1 MRKTDD
7 MRVRV
12 LLLNQTYLPDSSAA
26 GQYLSR
32 WAEHLVREG
41 HEVTV
46 LASRHDGH
54 DPLARHPARETREGV
69 KIVRV
74 AGERMCGKSRV
85 GRMLGLV
92 NLLFCMLV
100 RGLFLPK
107 PEVMVAMTSTP
118 FLPAVAA
125 ILARV
130 RGTRLLIW
138 AIDLYP
144 ETAIAAGQL
153 SEKGVIARIARTVS
167 RWSLRRA
174 DRVVTLDDPMR
185 RKLFLLGVEPDFVD
199 VIPLWMQGDVGFDAV
214 GRANVRRTRGWDHKY
229 VVMCA
234 GNHGDYHSMDTMLA
248 AADAL
253 RDDPGIHFCWVGGG
267 SQWPALQNHAARNV
281 SLIHYVPRE
290 KLAGL
295 LSAAD
300 LQVVVM
306 GEGLAGLI
314 HPAKI
319 YNILAT
325 KRPFI
330 HIGPEKSP
338 VADVIAKA
346 GLGDAAVSFRHG
358 DRVPVAREI
367 RRRAKGS
374 AALWPLQADLSAW
387 QEPVLLGKMTS
398 ALESIAHFP
407 AIVHEIADRPEYAGI
422 AVSAPAGTS
431 VARRFR

>member
-7 MRVRV
+7 MTVRV

-26 GQYLSR
+26 GQYLAR
-32 WAEHLVREG
+32 WAEYLAREN

-46 LASRHDGH
+46 LASRHDEH
-54 DPLARHPARETREGV
+54 DPLARHPSRETREGV

-74 AGERMCGKSRV
+74 AGARMCGKSRV

-107 PEVMVAMTSTP
+107 PDVMVAITSTP

-125 ILARV
+125 ILAKL
-130 RGTRLLIW
+130 RGTRLLVW
-138 AIDLYP
+138 ATDLYP
-144 ETAIAAGQL
+144 ETAIAAGRM
-153 SEKGVIARIARTVS
+153 SEKGVMAKFARSVS

-174 DRVVTLDDPMR
+174 DRVVTLDDQMR

-199 VIPLWMQGDVGFDAV
+199 VIPLWMQGDVSFDTVA
-214 GRANVRRTRGWDHKY
+214 RANVRRTRGWDHKY

-267 SQWPALQNHAARNV
+267 SQWPALQDHAARNV
-281 SLIHYVPRE
+281 SLINYVPRE

-300 LQVVVM
+300 LQVIVM
-306 GEGLAGLI
+306 GDAFAGLI
-314 HPAKI
+314 HPAKL
-319 YNILAT
+319 YNILAA
-325 KRPFI
+325 KRPFL
-330 HIGPEKSP
+330 HVGPEKSP

-346 GLGDAAVSFRHG
+346 CLGEAAVSFRHG
-358 DRVPVAREI
+358 DRVPMAREI

-374 AALWPLQADLSAW
+374 AALWPLHADLSAW
-387 QEPVLLGKMTS
+387 QEPVLLRKMTTV
-398 ALESIAHFP
+398 LESIARFP
-407 AIVHEIADRPEYAGI
+407 AVVHEIADRPGYAGI
-422 AVSAPAGTS
+422 AVSAPAGTH
-431 VARRFR
+431 VAHRS